1 MAAPASKTPRI
12 RVAAAI
18 PVGSGLIVVRQHKGD
33 ASYWL
38 LPGGGVSWGESLAGS
53 LVREVREEIGL
64 DVAVDRLLF
73 VNDSVAPDGSKH
85 VVNLTFLAHAV
96 SPVDAVSPL
105 DPAIDAVDTVP
116 FGRLESIDLRPPVAK
131 ELVAFFGDGRLPS
144 TYLGPRWTPG
154 VESRGDQIP
163 RLDPEDE
170 TLHKP

>member
-18 PVGSGLIVVRQHKGD
+18 PVGSSLIVVRQHKGD
-33 ASYWL
+33 ATYWL
-38 LPGGGVSWGESLAGS
+38 LPGGGVSWGESLAEA
-53 LVREVREEIGL
+53 LVREVREEVGL

-105 DPAIDAVDTVP
+105 DPAVDAIDTVP
-116 FGRLESIDLRPPVAK
+116 FEQLGRIDLRPPVAK
-131 ELVAFFGDGRLPS
+131 ELIAYFGEGRLPS
-144 TYLGPRWTPG
+144 PYLGTRWTSGAGPFGDQTQSREPG
-154 VESRGDQIP
+154 VD
-163 RLDPEDE
+163 